1 MVDILGRNSRHS
13 ILLVIMLAM
22 ISFLS
27 GCGAGFDIEKELKG
41 HLKGPPKIYRHA
53 LDGAPSSLD
62 PVNAATIYSNHIVV
76 NIYDTLYRYKYL
88 ARPYQIVP
96 SLAVSMPQVSDD
108 GLIYTI
114 QIKKGVYFSDD
125 PAFVDGIGRELIAED
140 IVYSIKRHFDT
151 KNRSQG
157 SWLWDSKIIGLNE
170 WKDAGSD
177 YSKEI
182 SGLKATSSHTLQ
194 IMLIKPY
201 PQLIHTF
208 AQGFSAIVSHEVVE
222 HYGREIAVH
231 PIGTGPFKM
240 ARYEAGNYALM
251 VRNIKYRQEPIDLE
265 FEGYDENLHK
275 PYGINKIAGKSP
287 PLVDALKIDFIKE
300 SASRWSSFTKGNEIN
315 FTGVPVEQVDQIL
328 SQKKPKLI
336 LTPEI
341 DEKYHMFHTIEAG
354 FVHTDFNM
362 RDPLIGYSD
371 DPVRAKRNKN
381 LRCAI
386 RSAFDWEQRN
396 DVFYSGIAVIFPGII
411 PPVVPEF
418 DPELSDITTLRNV
431 DEAKRL
437 MAEGGW
443 NADNLPALVY
453 GGVASVQTR
462 QFYEQ
467 FRGWMKDI
475 GYPEEKVVFDS
486 YASFGDFNKA
496 VKQAKI
502 MIVGMGWGLDYPD
515 AQNTLQLF
523 YGPYGSPGSNNSN
536 YNNPEYNKLYK
547 TTSTMQ
553 PSDERT
559 EIYRRM
565 NNMVIDECVS
575 ITGLSRDRIML
586 WHKNVI
592 SYADRSIVGGFHF
605 KFIDLVTEESRI
617 EEDVK

>member
-1 MVDILGRNSRHS
+1 MVDILDRNRGRSS
-13 ILLVIMLAM
+13 LFVILLAI
-22 ISFLS
+22 ITFLS
-27 GCGAGFDIEKELKG
+27 GCGAGVDIEKELEG
-41 HLKGPPKIYRHA
+41 HLNGPPKIYRHS

-62 PVNAATIYSNHIVV
+62 PVNAATVYANHIVV
-76 NIYDTLYRYKYL
+76 NIYDTLFRYKYL

-96 SLAVSMPQVSDD
+96 NLAEAMPQVSDD
-108 GLIYTI
+108 GLTYTI
-114 QIKKGVYFSDD
+114 QIKKGVHFSDD
-125 PAFVDGIGRELIAED
+125 PSFVDGIGRELIAED
-140 IVYSIKRHFDT
+140 MVYSLKRHFDV

-157 SWLWDSKIIGLNE
+157 SWLWDGKIVGLNE
-170 WKDAGSD
+170 WKDEGSD
-177 YSKEI
+177 YSKVIE
-182 SGLKATSSHTLQ
+182 GFKAISSHTLQ
-194 IMLIKPY
+194 IVLKEPY

-208 AQGFSAIVSHEVVE
+208 AQGYSAVIPHEAVQ
-222 HYGREIAVH
+222 HYGREISVH
-231 PIGTGPFKM
+231 PVGSGPFKM

-251 VRNIKYRQEPIDLE
+251 VRNIKYRQEPIDLD
-265 FEGYDENLHK
+265 FEGYEEELHK
-275 PYGINKIAGKSP
+275 PYGIDTIEGKSP

-300 SASRWSSFTKGNEIN
+300 SASRWASFTKGNEIN

-328 SQKKPKLI
+328 SQKKPKLV

-341 DEKYHMFHTIEAG
+341 DAKYHMFHTIEAG

-371 DPVRAKRNKN
+371 DPEREKRNKS

-386 RSAFDWEQRN
+386 RSAFDWQERN
-396 DVFYSGIAVIFPGII
+396 DVFYSGIAVIYPGII

-418 DPELSDITTLRNV
+418 DAELSDISTLRNV

-437 MAEGGW
+437 MLEGGW
-443 NADNLPALVY
+443 NADNVPTLVY

-475 GYPEEKVVFDS
+475 GFPEDKVVFDS

-496 VKQAKI
+496 VKEAKV

-523 YGPYGSPGSNNSN
+523 YGPYGSPGSNNAN
-536 YNNPEYNKLYK
+536 YNNPEYNRLYK
-547 TTSTMQ
+547 ITSTMQ

-559 EIYRRM
+559 EMYRSM
-565 NNMVIDECVS
+565 NRMVIDECAS

-592 SYADRSIVGGFHF
+592 SYADRQIVGGFHF
-605 KFIDLVTEESRI
+605 KFVDVVMEES
-617 EEDVK
+617 EEAK